1 MNLHAL
7 MTARAQNP
15 VRVGLIGA
23 GKFGAMFLAQVP
35 FMPGMHLAAIADLRP
50 DGVRAR
56 LQSVGWAD
64 GRAEARDLDQALA
77 DGSTWITDDAMAM
90 IASGPIEIVI
100 DATGDPA
107 SGIRH
112 ALACFANGKHLVM
125 VNVEADALAGPLL
138 AEKARQAGVIY
149 SLAYGDQ
156 PALICEQVDWARA
169 CGMRVVAAGKGTRY
183 RPEFHAST
191 PDTVWGFYGLTPE
204 RAKAAGMNPKMFN
217 SFLDGT
223 KSGIEMAAVAN
234 ATGLTPSPGG
244 LRFQPCGVHDL
255 AKMLRPQAEG
265 GILHHAGQ
273 VEVISSDEWDGRGVV
288 GDLRWGVYVVIEA
301 PSDYA
306 ARCFGEYGMLTD
318 ASGRY
323 TALWRP
329 YHMIGLE
336 LGISVASIAVRGE
349 ATGAARAWLGDVV
362 ATAKRDLDVGEEL
375 DGEGGSTVWG
385 RLYPAER
392 SLALGGLPIGL
403 ADKARL
409 LHPVKSGQPV
419 RWADVALDEQQPA
432 VRLRREME
440 LAHAPE
446 ADASQADAAE

>member
-7 MTARAQNP
+7 MAARADRP

-35 FMPGMHLAAIADLRP
+35 FMPGLHVAAIADLRP

-56 LQSVGWAD
+56 LKAVGWD
-64 GRAEARDLDQALA
+64 EARGQAADLDAALA
-77 DGSTWITDDAMAM
+77 TGGTWIGDDAMAM
-90 IASGPIEIVI
+90 IASEPIEIVI

-107 SGIRH
+107 SGIAH
-112 ALACFANGKHLVM
+112 ALACFEHGKHLIM

-138 AEKARQAGVIY
+138 AERARQAGVLY

-183 RPEFHAST
+183 RPEFHGST
-191 PDTVWGFYGLTPE
+191 PDTVWGYYGLTPE
-204 RAKAAGMNPKMFN
+204 QAQAAGMNPKMFN

-244 LRFQPCGVHDL
+244 LKFQPCGVHDI
-255 AKMLRPQAEG
+255 ARMLRPAEVG

-273 VEVISSDEWDGRGVV
+273 VEVISSDEFDGRAVV
-288 GDLRWGVYVVIEA
+288 GDLRWGVYVVIEG

-306 ARCFGEYGMLTD
+306 ARCFGEYGMITD
-318 ASGRY
+318 PTGRY

-336 LGISVASIAVRGE
+336 LGVSVASIAARGE
-349 ATGAARAWLGDVV
+349 ATGAARQWLGDVV
-362 ATAKRDLDVGEEL
+362 ATAKRDLAPGEEL
-375 DGEGGSTVWG
+375 DGEGGYTVWG

-392 SLALGGLPIGL
+392 SLAIGGLPIGL
-403 ADKARL
+403 ADRARL
-409 LHPVKSGQPV
+409 LHPVQAGQPV
-419 RWADVALDEQQPA
+419 RWSDVALDAEQPA
-432 VRLRREME
+432 VALRREME
-440 LAHAPE
+440 RAYAP
-446 ADASQADAAE
+446 QADAAE